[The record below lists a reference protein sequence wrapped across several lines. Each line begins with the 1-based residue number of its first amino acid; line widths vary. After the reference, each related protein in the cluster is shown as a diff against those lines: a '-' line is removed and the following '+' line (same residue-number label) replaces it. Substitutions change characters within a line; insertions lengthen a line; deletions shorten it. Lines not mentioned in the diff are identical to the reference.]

1 MLEIVEKQHELAVAE
16 KRTKVV
22 GCADRLRDLARDETR
37 VSERAEWNPEDAV
50 RDRADELS
58 RDLKRQ
64 SSLAR
69 STRPGD
75 RDEPPTFESVD
86 ELLEVPLAPEK
97 RACRDREVRLVER

>member
-1 MLEIVEKQHELAVAE
+1 MLEIVEKEHDLAVAE
-16 KRTKVV
+16 KGAKVV

-37 VSERAEWNPEDAV
+37 VGERAEWNPEDAV
-50 RDRADELS
+50 LDRADELS

-69 STRPGD
+69 STRPSD

-86 ELLEVPLAPEK
+86 ELLELPLAPEE
-97 RACRDREVRLVER
+97 RTRRDR